1 MNEKEISVP
10 YIVHESEMTR
20 SERNIKRLWV
30 ALIIAVVFIVV
41 TNMAWLLYINQYDF
55 IGYEYSQDGEG
66 VNIIG
71 NENGVS
77 YNGAEDEG
85 PETDAE
91 E

>member
-10 YIVHESEMTR
+10 YIVHESEMAR

-30 ALIIAVVFIVV
+30 ALIIAVVFIAA
-41 TNMAWLLYINQYDF
+41 TNAAWLLYISQYDF

-71 NENGVS
+71 NENEVS
-77 YNGAEDEG
+77 YNGAEAEG